1 VIVLVHSKTLDV
13 KLAMV
18 FFWFVNLDEFVDG
31 MCPCCLLRDDD
42 YEDEVTPRRRSKK
55 DISLD
60 DIDDVGTPKSA
71 TGTACSIP
79 DS

>member
-1 VIVLVHSKTLDV
+1 L
-13 KLAMV
+13 
-18 FFWFVNLDEFVDG
+18 F
-31 MCPCCLLRDDD
+31 RDDD
-42 YEDEVTPRRRSKK
+42 YDDEMTQRHRSKK

-60 DIDDVGTPKSA
+60 DIDDVGTPKST